1 MSEIKLVIRL
11 VEFILLQD
19 FNYLINKL
27 SYVFENVVKLK
38 LVVNS
43 SAVYTF
49 FNVLFVFFLS
59 LIRNNRFRRGFIS
72 AKDTHLIIQ
81 YLEKLF
87 LGLCIESAFLHF
99 LNVFPNITQRIAQFL
114 GKTGWDS
121 GYVIIAISFH
131 DCCIKNN
138 VTKFHFFY
146 LLLLF
151 YVLSFCYACGF
162 FCCVYFSRAYYL
174 RFVITSDRFYTPNAV

>member
-11 VEFILLQD
+11 IEFILLQD

-27 SYVFENVVKLK
+27 SYVFENMVKLK

-49 FNVLFVFFLS
+49 FNVLFEFFLH
-59 LIRNNRFRRGFIS
+59 LIGNDRFRRGFIS
-72 AKDTHLIIQ
+72 TKETHLVIQ

-138 VTKFHFFY
+138 VTEFISFTPVVFITKVCFIKVCD
-146 LLLLF
+146 L
-151 YVLSFCYACGF
+151 VLTFTMLTYI
-162 FCCVYFSRAYYL
+162 VL
-174 RFVITSDRFYTPNAV
+174 TSTVLII

>member
-11 VEFILLQD
+11 IEFILLQD

-27 SYVFENVVKLK
+27 SYVFENMVKLK

-49 FNVLFVFFLS
+49 FNVLFEFFLH
-59 LIRNNRFRRGFIS
+59 LIGNDRFRRGFIS
-72 AKDTHLIIQ
+72 TKETHLVIQ

-138 VTKFHFFY
+138 VTEFISFTPVVSY
-146 LLLLF
+146 L
-151 YVLSFCYACGF
+151 VLISTVF
-162 FCCVYFSRAYYL
+162 
-174 RFVITSDRFYTPNAV
+174 I